1 MAMFVRAKSRGNR
14 TYIQIVENQRQQ
26 GKIVQHVIANLGRL
40 DILQQSGEID
50 ALMRSMQRF
59 SEKLAVLG
67 EIDPKNP
74 PTLGCRRIGAPL
86 LFDRLWRELG
96 IDRVIARVAK
106 GRKFEFPL
114 DRVLFATVLH
124 RLVHPGSDR
133 AAMRWMDDY
142 RIPGAQNLDLQHFY
156 RAMAWLGTPLPENEQ
171 DGASPF
177 SPRCIKDLIEEEL
190 FARRR
195 NLLSGLDLV
204 FFDTTSI
211 YFEGAGGQTLGRHG
225 HSKDHR
231 PDLRQLV
238 VGMVLDHTG
247 YPVCA
252 EIWPGNTADVSSLI
266 PVSER
271 LKKRFHVGQICVVA
285 DRGMV
290 SKATKK
296 ALEEMGWQ
304 YILGARMRSEKEV
317 RDIVLADPAPFVE
330 ITGERKKAKDPSPL
344 RVKDVQVEDRR
355 YVVCLNEEEAR
366 KDRHDREA
374 ILASLAD
381 ALKRGVKT
389 LVGNKGYRRYL
400 AGGVKNFAID
410 QAKAEEDARYDGLWV
425 LSTNTTLPAEEVAR
439 KYKQLLLVEDIFR
452 QTKTLLE
459 TRPVYHKRDET
470 IRGHVWCAFLALTL
484 RKELRDRLEQSRMD
498 AEERLEWAA
507 IVEGLESLSEAEI
520 STGGKRYMMRTEAK
534 KAVSRSFSAVGM
546 ALPPVIRLIK

>member
-1 MAMFVRAKSRGNR
+1 MFVRAKARGNR

-26 GKIVQHVIANLGRL
+26 GKIVQRVIANLGRL